1 MFRCIYMYMSINLV
15 FSNQYHQTFS
25 KHFQYMNTL
34 YMYVIKTNERAN
46 YLFSRKRNCYC
57 FKNVNWQYSTVRYF
71 IILCFSIT
79 NLYFLGGGGRFS
91 IWNQPFTKMYSAIQ
105 CCTLKIKQVFTAF
118 VLWWIPLKLSCLF
131 LVWLY

>member
-1 MFRCIYMYMSINLV
+1 MSINLV
-15 FSNQYHQTFS
+15 FSNQYHQTFP

-46 YLFSRKRNCYC
+46 YLFSQKRNCYC

-79 NLYFLGGGGRFS
+79 NLYFLGGVGDFQYE
-91 IWNQPFTKMYSAIQ
+91 INLLLK
-105 CCTLKIKQVFTAF
+105 CT
-118 VLWWIPLKLSCLF
+118 VLYNVAP
-131 LVWLY
+131 